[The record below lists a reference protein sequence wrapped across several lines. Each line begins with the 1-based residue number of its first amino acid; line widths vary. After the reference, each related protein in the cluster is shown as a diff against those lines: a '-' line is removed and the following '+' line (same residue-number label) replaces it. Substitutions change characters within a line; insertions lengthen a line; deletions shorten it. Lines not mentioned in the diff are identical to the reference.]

1 MTLRS
6 KPEPLPR
13 SLALA
18 RLLDARFRV
27 PGLGVRFGLDP
38 IIGLLPIAGDT
49 VALGLGLLIV
59 ADAARLGAR
68 RSVLLRMLGNL
79 GLDWVVG
86 LLPGLDLVF
95 DVLFKA
101 NLRNARLLEQEWAA
115 GRLRPRRAAR
125 PARSAPAPYA
135 PAYA

>member
-1 MTLRS
+1 MTVLA

-18 RLLDARFRV
+18 RLLDARFRI

-38 IIGLLPIAGDT
+38 IIGLLPVAGDT
-49 VALGLGLLIV
+49 VALALGLLIV
-59 ADAARLGAR
+59 ADAARLGV
-68 RSVLLRMLGNL
+68 RSAVLLRMLGNL

-101 NLRNARLLEQEWAA
+101 NLRNARLLEQEWVA
-115 GRLRPRRAAR
+115 GRLRRRGAVRRAR
-125 PARSAPAPYA
+125 PARAPYA